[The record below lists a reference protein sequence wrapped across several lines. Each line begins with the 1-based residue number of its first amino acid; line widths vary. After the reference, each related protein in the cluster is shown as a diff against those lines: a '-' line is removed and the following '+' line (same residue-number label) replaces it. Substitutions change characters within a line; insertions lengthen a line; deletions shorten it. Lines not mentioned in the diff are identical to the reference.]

1 MAYDLLVLCNS
12 RLWPEDRSELLM
24 LQSSRLRVLFHPW
37 VYPTSKIRPYRYP
50 EWMMPSLIIKYLM
63 MEKKSAL
70 GVCLCYVLCDV
81 SIWQIEIFQLRDN
94 SKRLMAKY
102 KLRTDE

>member
-1 MAYDLLVLCNS
+1 
-12 RLWPEDRSELLM
+12 
-24 LQSSRLRVLFHPW
+24 
-37 VYPTSKIRPYRYP
+37 
-50 EWMMPSLIIKYLM
+50 MMPSLIIKYLM

-81 SIWQIEIFQLRDN
+81 SSVHSSFLFVFHLLFNLVWQIEIFQLRDN